1 MVTARFRDNP
11 FLTESHDTKGGRRL
25 VVHDYPGGEEPVVE
39 DLGAKSGDFR
49 LNAYFIGF
57 DYDLLR
63 DAFLVALNTPGAAW
77 LDHPWRGQV
86 WVRARDWSIHES
98 NDKGG
103 YCTISVDFVPGG
115 KDAAMPTPDMA
126 DVASYS
132 CANYLTGVMA
142 DFNLDAIPDLGMLS
156 LIATV
161 QMQLEKLRTII
172 SLAQLPLTVLSQVR
186 NVIDGLKADLAV
198 LLATPASYA
207 AALRS
212 LANVLGAVEK
222 APVVGKVMST
232 PSAASVGS
240 FAGKS
245 TVVSGSSAVASF
257 STVVSNALVAANG
270 QAGQAANAASALIA
284 DTALPNLV
292 THMVTMAT
300 LPVVMPGGSGD
311 SPALRR
317 NLIREASLR
326 GQLLLGAAAQ
336 VALADYRVA
345 NDRDVVLASVVG
357 AIDAMLPSMS
367 DTVFQLALDMR
378 AALSDALLAQSL
390 EPAVG
395 REVVNPLPAT
405 VLAHRME
412 VAEEIF
418 LAVNKVRHPLFVQG
432 KVYG

>member
-1 MVTARFRDNP
+1 MSWADRMVTARFRDNP

-39 DLGAKSGDFR
+39 DMGAKSGEFR

-57 DYDLLR
+57 DYDLFR

-161 QMQLEKLRTII
+161 QMQLDKLRTII

-186 NVIDGLKADLAV
+186 NVIDGLKTDLAV

-240 FAGKS
+240 FAAQLAGI
-245 TVVSGSSAVASF
+245 
-257 STVVSNALVAANG
+257 SNASVAATG
-270 QAGQAANAASALIA
+270 SAATASSALIA

-292 THMVTMAT
+292 THLVTMAT

-357 AIDAMLPSMS
+357 AIDQMLPSMS

-378 AALSDALLAQSL
+378 AGLSDALLAQSL
-390 EPAVG
+390 EPAVV

>member
-1 MVTARFRDNP
+1 MSWADRMVTARWRGNQ

-25 VVHDYPGGEEPVVE
+25 AVHEYPGGEEPVVE
-39 DLGAKSGDFR
+39 DLGAKSGEFR

-57 DYDLLR
+57 DYDLFR

-77 LDHPWRGQV
+77 LDHPWRGQI

-115 KDAAMPTPDMA
+115 KDAAKPAPDMA
-126 DVASYS
+126 DVASYA
-132 CANYLTGVMA
+132 CANYMLGVTDGFDLTPMPE
-142 DFNLDAIPDLGMLS
+142 LSMTS

-161 QMQLEKLRTII
+161 QKQLDTMRTMIA
-172 SLAQLPLTVLSQVR
+172 LATLPLTLMSQVR
-186 NVIDGLKADLAV
+186 NVIEGVKSDLAS
-198 LLATPASYA
+198 LMATPAAYA
-207 AALRS
+207 TAIHS
-212 LANVLGAVEK
+212 LA
-222 APVVGKVMST
+222 S
-232 PSAASVGS
+232 SVG
-240 FAGKS
+240 
-245 TVVSGSSAVASF
+245 
-257 STVVSNALVAANG
+257 
-270 QAGQAANAASALIA
+270 AASAVP
-284 DTALPNLV
+284 DTALPNVV
-292 THMVTMAT
+292 THLVAMAK

-311 SPALRR
+311 SPALRI
-317 NLIREASLR
+317 NLMREANLR

-357 AIDAMLPSMS
+357 AIDDMLPSMS

-378 AALSDALLAQSL
+378 AALSDALLAQPL
-390 EPAVG
+390 EAAVV

-405 VLAHRME
+405 VLAHRLE
-412 VAEEIF
+412 VAEDVF

>member
-1 MVTARFRDNP
+1 MSWADRMVTARFRDNP

-39 DLGAKSGDFR
+39 DMGAKSGEFR

-57 DYDLLR
+57 DYDLFR

-77 LDHPWRGQV
+77 LDHPWLGQQ
-86 WVRARDWSIHES
+86 WVRARDWSVHES

-103 YCTISVDFVPGG
+103 YCTVAVDFVPGG
-115 KDAAMPTPDMA
+115 KDAAKPAPDRV
-126 DVASYS
+126 DVADYR
-132 CANYLTGVMA
+132 CQVFMTGVTGEFDLVPMSE
-142 DFNLDAIPDLGMLS
+142 LGMTS

-161 QMQLEKLRTII
+161 LQQLETVRTMI
-172 SLAQLPLTVLSQVR
+172 SLATLPLTLMSQAR
-186 NVIDGLKADLAV
+186 TVIEGAKSDM
-198 LLATPASYA
+198 ASLMA
-207 AALRS
+207 
-212 LANVLGAVEK
+212 
-222 APVVGKVMST
+222 T
-232 PSAASVGS
+232 PSAYASSLHSLAASIGAVD
-240 FAGKS
+240 K
-245 TVVSGSSAVASF
+245 TSG
-257 STVVSNALVAANG
+257 
-270 QAGQAANAASALIA
+270 AASAVP
-284 DTALPNLV
+284 DTAIPNVV
-292 THMVTMAT
+292 THLLGMAR

-311 SPALRR
+311 SPALRI
-317 NLIREASLR
+317 NLMRETALR

-390 EPAVG
+390 EPAVV

-412 VAEEIF
+412 VAEEVF

>member
-1 MVTARFRDNP
+1 MSWADRMVTARFRDNP

-39 DLGAKSGDFR
+39 DLGAKSGEFR

-57 DYDLLR
+57 DYDLFR

-103 YCTISVDFVPGG
+103 YCTISVDFVSGG

-161 QMQLEKLRTII
+161 QMQLDKLRTII

-232 PSAASVGS
+232 ASVGS

-245 TVVSGSSAVASF
+245 TVVSGSSAVATGS
-257 STVVSNALVAANG
+257 AAT
-270 QAGQAANAASALIA
+270 AASALIA

-292 THMVTMAT
+292 THLVTMAT

-357 AIDAMLPSMS
+357 AIDQMLPSMS

-378 AALSDALLAQSL
+378 AGLSDALLAQSL
-390 EPAVG
+390 EPAVV

>member
-1 MVTARFRDNP
+1 MGYPVSWADRMVTARFRDNP

-39 DLGAKSGDFR
+39 DLGAKSGEFR
-49 LNAYFIGF
+49 LNAYFIGV
-57 DYDLLR
+57 DYDLFR

-161 QMQLEKLRTII
+161 QMQLDKLRTII

-186 NVIDGLKADLAV
+186 NVIDGLKTDLAV

-212 LANVLGAVEK
+212 LANVLGSVEK

-240 FAGKS
+240 FAAQ
-245 TVVSGSSAVASF
+245 SAGI
-257 STVVSNALVAANG
+257 SNASVAATG
-270 QAGQAANAASALIA
+270 SAATAASALIA

-292 THMVTMAT
+292 THLVSMAT

-311 SPALRR
+311 SPALRV
-317 NLIREASLR
+317 NLMREASLR

-357 AIDAMLPSMS
+357 AIDQMLPSMS

-378 AALSDALLAQSL
+378 AALSDALLAQPL
-390 EPAVG
+390 ESAVV

>member
-1 MVTARFRDNP
+1 MSWAERMVTARFRDNP

-39 DLGAKSGDFR
+39 DLGAKSGEFR

-57 DYDLLR
+57 DYDLFR
-63 DAFLVALNTPGAAW
+63 DAFLMALNTPGAAW
-77 LDHPWRGQV
+77 LDHPWLGQQ

-161 QMQLEKLRTII
+161 QMQLDKLRTII

-186 NVIDGLKADLAV
+186 NVIDGLKTDLAV

-222 APVVGKVMST
+222 VPVVGKVMST
-232 PSAASVGS
+232 PSAAS
-240 FAGKS
+240 
-245 TVVSGSSAVASF
+245 
-257 STVVSNALVAANG
+257 LAANRQTG
-270 QAGQAANAASALIA
+270 QPSKAASALIA

-292 THMVTMAT
+292 THLVTMAQ

-317 NLIREASLR
+317 NLMREASLR

-357 AIDAMLPSMS
+357 AIDVMLPSMS

-390 EPAVG
+390 EPAVV

-412 VAEEIF
+412 VAEEVF